1 MGGFYCGN
9 KKIRIADSS
18 KGMFGKS
25 YFFGVRPSRDKAGQT
40 SERTTAEGNFME
52 GTMIYFDFIF
62 SRGNVIMN
70 EIGLI

>member
-25 YFFGVRPSRDKAGQT
+25 YFFGVRPSRGKAGQT

-52 GTMIYFDFIF
+52 G
-62 SRGNVIMN
+62 IMAG
-70 EIGLI
+70 IGRNQPVSSLFYAVYV

>member
-25 YFFGVRPSRDKAGQT
+25 YFFGVRPSRGKAGQT

-52 GTMIYFDFIF
+52 G
-62 SRGNVIMN
+62 IMAGMGRN
-70 EIGLI
+70 QPVSSLFYAVYV